1 MDTPYVYTVY
11 TTIWLTDRAQ
21 AKKPMSLRGGPA
33 RFEEKRRPCEEGRR
47 DFKKSDVIARRAKPD
62 AATPSRL

>member
-1 MDTPYVYTVY
+1 MDTPYVCTVY
-11 TTIWLTDRAQ
+11 MTIWLAERANP
-21 AKKPMSLRGGPA
+21 KKIQCH
-33 RFEEKRRPCEEGRR
+33 CEEGRR